1 MTSLDSVGSVLR
13 PHRPLGLGAPEFLID
28 PARRRG
34 RGALTRKSGR
44 FERHTRE
51 EIEDGW
57 GSLESLPGLTTHIHL
72 EKARSVVTKN
82 DSPDIA
88 FDQSVNAYRGC
99 EHGCVYCFARPTHAY
114 VGLSPGLDFE
124 TEIFVKEGA
133 AQALERELSAPGYV
147 ARTLAIGS
155 NTDPYQPVEKRHR
168 VTRGLL
174 EVLARADHPV
184 GIVTKSALVTRDLDI
199 LAPMA
204 RKGLAKVAI
213 SITTLD
219 GDLARRMEP
228 RAPQPRLR
236 LEAIEKLAS
245 AGVPVSVLVA
255 PIIPAIN
262 DAEIETIL
270 TRARACGASE
280 AGYVLLRL
288 PLELREIF
296 SQWLCEQFP
305 ERARHVLSLLRQTRD
320 GKLYDASFHKR
331 MKGEGPYAWMIG
343 RRFERAAEKL
353 GFGAGARLRCDL
365 FKPPRRAAEQLALF

>member
-1 MTSLDSVGSVLR
+1 MTGLSSVDSVLH
-13 PHRPLGLGAPEFLID
+13 PHRGLGAPEFLID
-28 PARRRG
+28 PERRRG

-44 FERHTRE
+44 FERHSRE
-51 EIEDGW
+51 ELDDGW
-57 GSLESLPGLTTHIHL
+57 GSLESLSGLTTHVHL
-72 EKARSVVTKN
+72 EKAKSVVTRN
-82 DSPDIA
+82 DSPDIG
-88 FDQSVNAYRGC
+88 FDRSVNPYRGC
-99 EHGCVYCFARPTHAY
+99 EHGCVYCYARPTHAY
-114 VGLSPGLDFE
+114 VGCSPGLDFE
-124 TEIFVKEGA
+124 TEIFVKDGA

-147 ARTLAIGS
+147 AKTLAIGS

-174 EVLARADHPV
+174 EVLARANHPV

-204 RKGLAKVAI
+204 KKGLAKVAI

-219 GDLARRMEP
+219 GDLARQMEP
-228 RAPQPRLR
+228 RASQPRLR
-236 LEAIEKLAS
+236 LEAIEKLAA

-255 PIIPAIN
+255 PIIPAVN
-262 DAEIETIL
+262 DAEIETVL

-296 SQWLCEQFP
+296 SEWLVENFP
-305 ERARHVLSLLRQTRD
+305 DRARHVLSLIRQSRN
-320 GKLYDASFHKR
+320 GKLYDAAFDKR
-331 MKGEGPYAWMIG
+331 MTGEGPYAWMIG

-353 GFGAGARLRCDL
+353 GFGPGARLRCDL
-365 FKPPRRAAEQLALF
+365 FTPPRRAAEQLALF

>member
-1 MTSLDSVGSVLR
+1 MTSLNGVDSVLH
-13 PHRPLGLGAPEFLID
+13 PHRGLGAPDFLID
-28 PARRRG
+28 PERRRG
-34 RGALTRKSGR
+34 RGALSRKSGR

-51 EIEDGW
+51 DLDDGW
-57 GSLESLPGLTTHIHL
+57 GSLESLSGLTTHVHL
-72 EKARSVVTKN
+72 EKAKSVVTRN
-82 DSPDIA
+82 DSPDIG
-88 FDQSVNAYRGC
+88 FDRSVNPYRGC
-99 EHGCVYCFARPTHAY
+99 EHGCIYCYARPTHAY
-114 VGLSPGLDFE
+114 VGYSPGLDFE
-124 TEIFVKEGA
+124 TEIFVKDGA

-147 ARTLAIGS
+147 AKTLAIGS
-155 NTDPYQPVEKRHR
+155 NTDPYQPIEKRHR

-174 EVLARADHPV
+174 EVLARANHPV

-204 RKGLAKVAI
+204 KKGLVKVAI

-219 GDLARRMEP
+219 GDLARRTEP
-228 RAPQPRLR
+228 RASQPRLR

-296 SQWLCEQFP
+296 SEWLVENFP
-305 ERARHVLSLLRQTRD
+305 DRAGHVLSLIRQARN
-320 GKLYDASFHKR
+320 GKLYDAAFDKR
-331 MKGEGPYAWMIG
+331 MTGEGPYAWMIG

-353 GFGAGARLRCDL
+353 GFGPGARLRCDL
-365 FKPPRRAAEQLALF
+365 FEAPRRATEQLALF

>member
-1 MTSLDSVGSVLR
+1 MTGLSSVDSVLH
-13 PHRPLGLGAPEFLID
+13 PHRGLGAPEFLID
-28 PARRRG
+28 PDRRRG
-34 RGALTRKSGR
+34 RGALSRKSGR
-44 FERHTRE
+44 FERHSRE
-51 EIEDGW
+51 ELDDGW
-57 GSLESLPGLTTHIHL
+57 GSLESLSGLTTHVHL
-72 EKARSVVTKN
+72 EKAKSVVTRN
-82 DSPDIA
+82 DSPDIG
-88 FDQSVNAYRGC
+88 FDRSVNPYRGC
-99 EHGCVYCFARPTHAY
+99 EHGCVYCYARPTHAY
-114 VGLSPGLDFE
+114 VGCSPGLDFE

-147 ARTLAIGS
+147 AKTLAIGS

-174 EVLARADHPV
+174 EVLARANHPV

-204 RKGLAKVAI
+204 KKGLAKVAI

-219 GDLARRMEP
+219 GDLARQMEP
-228 RAPQPRLR
+228 RASQPRLR
-236 LEAIEKLAS
+236 LEAIEKLAA

-255 PIIPAIN
+255 PIIPAVN
-262 DAEIETIL
+262 DAEIETVL

-296 SQWLCEQFP
+296 SEWLVENFP
-305 ERARHVLSLLRQTRD
+305 DRARHVLSLNRQSRN
-320 GKLYDASFHKR
+320 GKLYDAAFDKR
-331 MKGEGPYAWMIG
+331 MTGEGPYAWMIG

-353 GFGAGARLRCDL
+353 GFGPGERLRCDL
-365 FKPPRRAAEQLALF
+365 FTPPRRAAEQLALF

>member
-1 MTSLDSVGSVLR
+1 MTGLSSVDGVLH
-13 PHRPLGLGAPEFLID
+13 PHRGLGTPDFLID
-28 PARRRG
+28 RERRRG
-34 RGALTRKSGR
+34 RGALSRKSGR

-51 EIEDGW
+51 DLDDGW
-57 GSLESLPGLTTHIHL
+57 GSLEDLPGLTTRVHL
-72 EKARSVVTKN
+72 EKAKSVVTRN
-82 DSPDIA
+82 DSPDIG
-88 FDQSVNAYRGC
+88 FDRSVNPYRGC
-99 EHGCVYCFARPTHAY
+99 EHGCVYCYARPTHAY
-114 VGLSPGLDFE
+114 VGCSPGLDFE
-124 TEIFVKEGA
+124 TEIFVKDGA
-133 AQALERELSAPGYV
+133 AQSLERELSASGYV
-147 ARTLAIGS
+147 AKTLAIGS
-155 NTDPYQPVEKRHR
+155 NTDPYQPIEKRHR

-174 EVLARADHPV
+174 EVLACANHPV

-204 RKGLAKVAI
+204 KKGLVKVAI

-228 RAPQPRLR
+228 RASQPRLR
-236 LEAIEKLAS
+236 LETIEKLAA

-296 SQWLCEQFP
+296 NEWLVENFP
-305 ERARHVLSLLRQTRD
+305 ERARHVLSLIRQARN
-320 GKLYDASFHKR
+320 GKLYDASFDTR
-331 MKGEGPYAWMIG
+331 MTGEGPYAWMIG

-353 GFGAGARLRCDL
+353 GFGPGARLRCDL
-365 FKPPRRAAEQLALF
+365 FEAPRRAAEQLALF

>member
-1 MTSLDSVGSVLR
+1 MTGLNSVDGVLH
-13 PHRPLGLGAPEFLID
+13 PHRGLGAPDFLID
-28 PARRRG
+28 PDRRRG
-34 RGALTRKSGR
+34 RGALTRRSGR
-44 FERHTRE
+44 FERHRRE
-51 EIEDGW
+51 DVDDGW
-57 GSLESLPGLTTHIHL
+57 NSLESLSGLTTRVHL
-72 EKARSVVTKN
+72 EKARSVVTRN
-82 DSPDIA
+82 NSPDIG
-88 FDQSVNAYRGC
+88 FDRSVNPYRGC
-99 EHGCVYCFARPTHAY
+99 EHGCVYCYARPTHAY
-114 VGLSPGLDFE
+114 VGYSPGLDFE
-124 TEIFVKEGA
+124 TEIFVKDGA
-133 AQALERELSAPGYV
+133 AQTLERELSAPGYV
-147 ARTLAIGS
+147 AKTLAIGS

-174 EVLARADHPV
+174 EVLARANHPV

-199 LAPMA
+199 LRPMA
-204 RKGLAKVAI
+204 EKGLAKVAI

-228 RAPQPRLR
+228 RASQPRLR

-296 SQWLCEQFP
+296 SEWLDENFP
-305 ERARHVLSLLRQTRD
+305 DRARHVLSLIRQARN
-320 GKLYDASFHKR
+320 GKLYDAAFDKR
-331 MKGEGPYAWMIG
+331 MTGEGPYAWMIG

-353 GFGAGARLRCDL
+353 GFGPGARLRCDL
-365 FKPPRRAAEQLALF
+365 FEPPRRAAEQLALF

>member
-1 MTSLDSVGSVLR
+1 MTGLSSVDSVLH
-13 PHRPLGLGAPEFLID
+13 PHRGLGAPEFLID
-28 PARRRG
+28 PERRRG

-44 FERHTRE
+44 FERHSRE
-51 EIEDGW
+51 ELDDGW
-57 GSLESLPGLTTHIHL
+57 GSLESLSGLTTHVHL
-72 EKARSVVTKN
+72 EKAKSVVTRN
-82 DSPDIA
+82 DSPDIG
-88 FDQSVNAYRGC
+88 FDRSVNPYRGC
-99 EHGCVYCFARPTHAY
+99 EHGCVYCYARPTHAY
-114 VGLSPGLDFE
+114 VGCSPGLDFE

-147 ARTLAIGS
+147 AKTLAIGS

-174 EVLARADHPV
+174 EVLARANHPV

-204 RKGLAKVAI
+204 KKGLVKVAI

-219 GDLARRMEP
+219 GDLARQMEP
-228 RAPQPRLR
+228 RASQPRLR
-236 LEAIEKLAS
+236 LEAIEKLAA

-255 PIIPAIN
+255 PIIPAVN
-262 DAEIETIL
+262 DAEIETVL

-296 SQWLCEQFP
+296 SEWLVENFP
-305 ERARHVLSLLRQTRD
+305 DRARHVLSLNRQSRN
-320 GKLYDASFHKR
+320 GKLYDAAFDKR
-331 MKGEGPYAWMIG
+331 MTGEGPYAWMIG

-353 GFGAGARLRCDL
+353 GFGPGERLRCDL
-365 FKPPRRAAEQLALF
+365 FTPPRRAAEQLALF

>member
-1 MTSLDSVGSVLR
+1 MTGLSSVDGILH
-13 PHRPLGLGAPEFLID
+13 PHRGFGAPEFLID
-28 PARRRG
+28 RERRRG
-34 RGALTRKSGR
+34 RGALTRRSGR
-44 FERHTRE
+44 FEPHTRE
-51 EIEDGW
+51 DLDDGW
-57 GSLESLPGLTTHIHL
+57 GSLENLPALTTHVHL
-72 EKARSVVTKN
+72 EKAKSVVTRN
-82 DSPDIA
+82 DLPDIG
-88 FDQSVNAYRGC
+88 FDRSVNPYRGC
-99 EHGCVYCFARPTHAY
+99 EHGCVYCYARPTHAY
-114 VGLSPGLDFE
+114 VGCSPGLDFE
-124 TEIFVKEGA
+124 TEIFVKDGA
-133 AQALERELSAPGYV
+133 AQSLERELSAPGYV
-147 ARTLAIGS
+147 AKTLAIGS
-155 NTDPYQPVEKRHR
+155 NTDPYQPLEKRHR

-174 EVLARADHPV
+174 EVLARANHPV

-204 RKGLAKVAI
+204 KKGLAKVAI

-219 GDLARRMEP
+219 GELARRMEP
-228 RAPQPRLR
+228 RASQPRLR

-296 SQWLCEQFP
+296 SEWLVENFP
-305 ERARHVLSLLRQTRD
+305 DRARHVLSLIRQARN
-320 GKLYDASFHKR
+320 GKLYDAAFDTR
-331 MKGEGPYAWMIG
+331 MTGEGPYAWMIG

-353 GFGAGARLRCDL
+353 GFGPGARLRCDL
-365 FKPPRRAAEQLALF
+365 FEAPRRAAEQLALF

>member
-1 MTSLDSVGSVLR
+1 MTGLSSVDGVLH
-13 PHRPLGLGAPEFLID
+13 PHRGLGTPDFLID
-28 PARRRG
+28 RERRRG
-34 RGALTRKSGR
+34 RGALSRKSGR

-51 EIEDGW
+51 DLDDGW
-57 GSLESLPGLTTHIHL
+57 GSLEGLSGLTTHVHL
-72 EKARSVVTKN
+72 EKAKSVVTRN
-82 DSPDIA
+82 DSPDIG
-88 FDQSVNAYRGC
+88 FDRSVNPYRGC
-99 EHGCVYCFARPTHAY
+99 EHGCVYCYARPTHAY
-114 VGLSPGLDFE
+114 VGCSPGLDFE

-133 AQALERELSAPGYV
+133 AQALDRELSAPGYV
-147 ARTLAIGS
+147 AKTLAIGS

-174 EVLARADHPV
+174 EVLARANHPV

-204 RKGLAKVAI
+204 KKGLVKVAI

-228 RAPQPRLR
+228 RASQPRLR
-236 LEAIEKLAS
+236 LEAIEKLAA

-296 SQWLCEQFP
+296 SEWLVENFP
-305 ERARHVLSLLRQTRD
+305 DRARHVLSLIRQARN
-320 GKLYDASFHKR
+320 GKLYDAAFDTR
-331 MKGEGPYAWMIG
+331 MTGEGPYAWMIG

-353 GFGAGARLRCDL
+353 GFGPGARLRCDL
-365 FKPPRRAAEQLALF
+365 FEAPRRAAEQLALF